1 MLRGRTSIE
10 LTRNCNIQC
19 VPEGVAPDEIVGDQV
34 PGATRTLVLE
44 VTAPPLTTC
53 VSLGLL
59 SACMLPNAAE
69 PPPTARKNSPAYC
82 VVISVHSTES
92 HILDGSGWPCS

>member
-34 PGATRTLVLE
+34 PGASRTLVLE
-44 VTAPPLTTC
+44 VTAPPL
-53 VSLGLL
+53 LL
-59 SACMLPNAAE
+59 SPIFSMV
-69 PPPTARKNSPAYC
+69 RVGPA
-82 VVISVHSTES
+82 VERRQSRLE
-92 HILDGSGWPCS
+92 L